1 MEETLSPETQATI
14 TKLFRQQPIF
24 IAGAA
29 SEASLPPP
37 GLPEIA
43 LGGRSNVGKSSL
55 VNALLNHGIARTS
68 QRPGHTQQL
77 NFFQIGDT
85 FMLVDMPG
93 YGYAEASKAKISNW
107 TRLMRRYLA
116 GRVPL
121 CRTLILID
129 SRHGLKPVDE
139 EMMSLLDKSAAAY
152 VAVLTKIDEI
162 SVSDLAACRAKVEA
176 QLRRHPA
183 AFPSVI
189 ATSAKTGAGI
199 PDLQTLIYQ
208 TISGQL

>member
-1 MEETLSPETQATI
+1 
-14 TKLFRQQPIF
+14 
-24 IAGAA
+24 
-29 SEASLPPP
+29 
-37 GLPEIA
+37 
-43 LGGRSNVGKSSL
+43 
-55 VNALLNHGIARTS
+55 
-68 QRPGHTQQL
+68 
-77 NFFQIGDT
+77 
-85 FMLVDMPG
+85 
-93 YGYAEASKAKISNW
+93 
-107 TRLMRRYLA
+107 
-116 GRVPL
+116 
-121 CRTLILID
+121 
-129 SRHGLKPVDE
+129 
-139 EMMSLLDKSAAAY
+139 MSLLDKSAAAY